1 MKNNGCID
9 AGREGCPCA
18 LAEYGKCLVCSKL
31 RGGSCEDCN
40 WQGSC
45 IYTLY
50 QQNARQL
57 VKARQDKT
65 YEIAEIKQY
74 GENFKVF
81 VLKADKGFCQ
91 KAQTAGAYV
100 FVRASES
107 EEWYGMP
114 VSVLK
119 AEPEKER
126 LHLGVSSCGPKSG
139 SLLAAEKILCVR
151 GVYYNA
157 LSGMGG
163 LDAEPEG
170 SLIYAKGIAM
180 APLRNFL
187 DGGTRY
193 SKWLKNMNLYVDLDK
208 VGFDFFKDYFGDL
221 PVDSIHV
228 KDFASGGLESAEVL
242 NNMEQMAQTGKI
254 NILSLTSPYY
264 ADKVETSAGKKIVR
278 PTSGNMCCGEGVC
291 GACTYDDET
300 GKTIHRCK
308 ARI

>member
-1 MKNNGCID
+1 MPNTENALSAANCGAAAAKIAIGRDHAFIHCIS
-9 AGREGCPCA
+9 RTPE
-18 LAEYGKCLVCSKL
+18 
-31 RGGSCEDCN
+31 N
-40 WQGSC
+40 W
-45 IYTLY
+45 L
-50 QQNARQL
+50 
-57 VKARQDKT
+57 
-65 YEIAEIKQY
+65 KQY

-139 SLLAAEKILCVR
+139 SLLAAEKTLCVR

-228 KDFASGGLESAEVL
+228 KDFASGGLESTEVL

>member
-1 MKNNGCID
+1 MCIRD
-9 AGREGCPCA
+9 R
-18 LAEYGKCLVCSKL
+18 
-31 RGGSCEDCN
+31 
-40 WQGSC
+40 
-45 IYTLY
+45 
-50 QQNARQL
+50 
-57 VKARQDKT
+57 
-65 YEIAEIKQY
+65 
-74 GENFKVF
+74 
-81 VLKADKGFCQ
+81 
-91 KAQTAGAYV
+91 
-100 FVRASES
+100 
-107 EEWYGMP
+107 WYGMP